1 LSQENAEKIQS
12 NFELFYK
19 LSQKDEERS
28 DLYSFFIETLG
39 DRLALCPYS
48 GRDEYGWAT
57 PGGLI
62 TYSLGVLNSLRRE
75 NDAHDL
81 NLTVSSMVTTSL
93 FHAIGKVGDL
103 EEDLFVPEDSKWHQE
118 KLGQFY
124 KYNERIGKMTVE
136 HRSIWLLNQI
146 GARLSRDEF
155 LAILLSAGAL
165 SDDSK
170 FYLSS
175 QPVLSIALNN
185 AIRMTVALKDR

>member
-1 LSQENAEKIQS
+1 MSQENAEKIQS

>member
-1 LSQENAEKIQS
+1 MSKVNAEKVQS

-19 LSQKDEERS
+19 LSQKDEDRS

-48 GRDEYGWAT
+48 GREEYGWAS

-62 TYSLGVLNSLRRE
+62 EYTLSVLSSLRRE
-75 NDAHDL
+75 NDAHKL
-81 NLTVSSMVTTSL
+81 ELPVGSMITVAL

-103 EEDLFVPEDSKWHQE
+103 ENDLFVPEDSKWHQE

-124 KYNERIGKMTVE
+124 KYNENIDKMTVE
-136 HRSIWLLNQI
+136 HRSVWLLNQI
-146 GARLSRDEF
+146 GAKLSREEY
-155 LAILLSAGAL
+155 LAILLSSGAL
-165 SDDSK
+165 NDESK
-170 FYLSS
+170 FYLNT

-185 AIRMTVALKDR
+185 AIRMTVALKD

>member
-1 LSQENAEKIQS
+1 LSKISAEKVQS

-19 LSQKDEERS
+19 LSQKDKDRA

-48 GRDEYGWAT
+48 GREEYGWAT

-62 TYSLGVLNSLRRE
+62 EYSLGVLNSLRRE
-75 NDAHDL
+75 NEAHKL
-81 NLTVSSMVTTSL
+81 ELTVKSMITVSL

-103 EEDLFVPEDSKWHQE
+103 ENDLFVPEDSKWHQE

-124 KYNERIGKMTVE
+124 KYNEKIGKMTVE
-136 HRSIWLLNQI
+136 HRSVWLLNQI
-146 GARLSRDEF
+146 GAKLSREEY
-155 LAILLSAGAL
+155 LTILLSSGAL
-165 SDDSK
+165 NDESK
-170 FYLSS
+170 FYLNS

-185 AIRMTVALKDR
+185 AIRMTVALKD

>member
-1 LSQENAEKIQS
+1 MSKVNAEKVQG

-19 LSQKDEERS
+19 LSQKDESRS

-48 GRDEYGWAT
+48 GRAEYGWAT

-62 TYSLGVLNSLRRE
+62 EYSLGVLSSLRRE
-75 NDAHDL
+75 NDAHKL
-81 NLTVSSMVTTSL
+81 ELSVESMITVAL

-103 EEDLFVPEDSKWHQE
+103 ENDLFVPEDSTWHQE

-124 KYNERIGKMTVE
+124 KYNENIGKMTVE
-136 HRSIWLLNQI
+136 HRSVWLLNQI
-146 GARLSRDEF
+146 GTKLSREEY
-155 LAILLSAGAL
+155 LAILLSSGAL
-165 SDDSK
+165 NDESK

-185 AIRMTVALKDR
+185 AIRMTVALKD

>member
-1 LSQENAEKIQS
+1 MSKISAEKVQS

-19 LSQKDEERS
+19 LSQKDKDRA

-48 GRDEYGWAT
+48 GREEYGWAT

-62 TYSLGVLNSLRRE
+62 EYSLGVLNSLRRE
-75 NDAHDL
+75 NEAHKL
-81 NLTVSSMVTTSL
+81 ELTVKSMITVSL

-103 EEDLFVPEDSKWHQE
+103 ENDLFVPEDSKWHQE

-124 KYNERIGKMTVE
+124 KYNEKIGKMTVE
-136 HRSIWLLNQI
+136 HRSVWLLNQI
-146 GARLSRDEF
+146 GAKLSREEY
-155 LAILLSAGAL
+155 LTILLSSGAL
-165 SDDSK
+165 NDESK
-170 FYLSS
+170 FYLNS

-185 AIRMTVALKDR
+185 AIRMTVALKD